1 MPIARSGI
9 GAVVIDGMI
18 YVIGGEGW
26 VDESGGVFRTTEAYD
41 PKSNSWVEKT
51 PMPTARHGFAKG
63 VLDGKIYAVSGV
75 SLVSMFSVVAVN
87 EVYTP

>member
-1 MPIARSGI
+1 L
-9 GAVVIDGMI
+9 
-18 YVIGGEGW
+18 
-26 VDESGGVFRTTEAYD
+26 GGVFRTNEAYD

-51 PMPTARHGFAKG
+51 PMPSPRRGFAKW
-63 VLDGKIYAVSGV
+63 VLDGKLYAVSGI